1 MEFGTSRNR
10 GVMGFWKFSLKSPSV
25 QFISRNLKPKRTR
38 NPNKRRKVAW
48 GALEPSLASTASFW
62 RERNR
67 KRKWNPNNLFYINLL
82 IIRKREREREG
93 GGENICE
100 HIGNQISLCFLG
112 AHRAPPSSFSR
123 KFLYFLGE
131 LLRLL
136 SAGWFSGSWKPVL

>member
-93 GGENICE
+93 GERIFANISE
-100 HIGNQISLCFLG
+100 IRSLFVSL
-112 AHRAPPSSFSR
+112 
-123 KFLYFLGE
+123 E
-131 LLRLL
+131 LTELHRLL
-136 SAGWFSGSWKPVL
+136 SRENSFIFSESFCDS